1 MAKQVP
7 LYSPKE
13 EQQIMVDI
21 WTPEIAYNPYNF
33 ALYAYPWGKKNT
45 PLENMKGP
53 RGWQKEMMEEM
64 TAFLRTNQLKG
75 IQQLPLDRWNSA
87 VASGRGIGKS
97 AFVAFVAHWMMSVYP
112 GSTTII
118 TANTEQQLRSRTM
131 AELGKWHSLAINK
144 HWFEM
149 ETMILRPAEWYSQL
163 MVKDRQIDPKYW
175 YAGAQTWSEDNP
187 DAFAGI
193 HNMNGVALIFDEASG
208 IPSPIWSASEGFF
221 TEPTPNRFWFTFSN
235 PRRNSGAFFECF
247 HKNRNFWKTKH
258 IDSRTIEGT
267 DIGVFNRIIEQY
279 GIDSDEARIEVLG
292 QFPNVGANQFIPKS
306 TITDAQA
313 REPQHDPGAPLLMGV
328 DVARFGEDRSVI
340 AFRQGRNANV
350 IPWQTFKKLNT
361 VELAGKIADA
371 AGKYNPNAIMID
383 GGGVGG
389 GVVDSLR
396 SWGYK
401 VIEVQAGESATNS
414 DAYLNKRVEMWALMK
429 DWLHTAS
436 IPDIQE
442 LYNDLMSPEFDYHP
456 TNHKLQLE
464 SKKAMKKRGLA
475 SPDLAEALAMT
486 FAQPVA
492 RQDQKVSRYNT
503 QTRQVMCSNVDY
515 DIFGVD

>member
-1 MAKQVP
+1 M
-7 LYSPKE
+7 LYSAHE
-13 EQQIMVDI
+13 EQQLMSDL
-21 WTPEIAYNPYNF
+21 WSTEIAYNPYNF
-33 ALYAYPWGKKNT
+33 AMYAYPWGKKNT

-53 RGWQKEMMEEM
+53 RGWQKEMMDEM
-64 TAFLRTNQLKG
+64 TSFLKTNHINQLRN
-75 IQQLPLDRWNSA
+75 LPYDRWNSA

-118 TANTEQQLRSRTM
+118 TANTETQLRSRTM
-131 AELGKWHSLAINK
+131 AELGKWHSLSINR

-149 ETMILRPAEWYSQL
+149 ETMALRPAEWYSSL
-163 MVKDRQIDPKYW
+163 MVRDRGIDPKYW
-175 YAGAQTWSEDNP
+175 YAQAQTWSEDNP

-208 IPSPIWSASEGFF
+208 IPAPIWSASEGFF
-221 TEPTPNRFWFTFSN
+221 TEQTPNRFWLTFSN
-235 PRRNSGAFFECF
+235 PRRNSGAFFQCF
-247 HKNRNFWKTKH
+247 NKNRNFWKTKH

-267 DIGVFNRIIEQY
+267 DVGVFNRIIEQY
-279 GIDSDEARIEVLG
+279 GLESDEARVEVLG
-292 QFPNVGANQFIPKS
+292 QFPNTGSNQFISKDTVVS
-306 TITDAQA
+306 AQT
-313 REPQHDPGAPLLMGV
+313 REIYSDPGAPLLMGV

-340 AFRQGRNANV
+340 AFRKSRDARSIQ
-350 IPWQTFKKLNT
+350 WQTFKKLNT
-361 VELAGKIADA
+361 VELAGKVADA
-371 AGKYNPNAIMID
+371 AGKYDPAAILVD

-401 VIEVQAGESATNS
+401 VIEVQAGESAKDS

-429 DWLHTAS
+429 EWLQTGC

-456 TNHKLQLE
+456 TSGKLQLE

-492 RQDQKVSRYNT
+492 RQDFKTSKANTYN
-503 QTRQVMCSNVDY
+503 RKAMAINIDY
-515 DIFGVD
+515 DIFGLD